1 MSLVNNMLRDLDQ
14 RRRTTDL
21 SGTTTVRLNPAVDD
35 RSGNRKLVLGIG
47 IVAMLAIVLSVLYFR
62 IYQQDSA
69 TRELNLPVA
78 ATDPVEATPEPD
90 SETVFLQQQAQQS
103 IAQPPQVTVPQ
114 NVVANPETAAS
125 SSPQDS
131 PVEQSD
137 GESMP
142 GDVNHVADAADAAEV
157 DVEGVVSPPMPPIDM
172 AAVVTTDSGPSDTIA
187 SVVSNA
193 QAAVDSNP
201 LTDVTQLREQAPVK
215 SSSELTPQQ
224 RDAANAQQAL
234 HLYNDNRTDEA
245 FSVLFSYITNNR
257 DGHQSRETF
266 AKLLIQ
272 QGAFVDA
279 MNVMDEGLALSP
291 NHSGFKKVKARL
303 LISGNRT
310 QEAVAL
316 LTTRAPAL
324 RTDVE
329 YYELLAGAQLANE
342 EYGNAAVTYTSL
354 LRYDRSPGKWWYA
367 LGAAYD
373 GAGDEAAATQ
383 AYRQALAQPNL
394 SAGLRQQ
401 SQRRIASLSPQ

>member
-1 MSLVNNMLRDLDQ
+1 
-14 RRRTTDL
+14 
-21 SGTTTVRLNPAVDD
+21 
-35 RSGNRKLVLGIG
+35 
-47 IVAMLAIVLSVLYFR
+47 
-62 IYQQDSA
+62 QDSA